1 MTTTIEAVRAFV
13 AQHLGPT
20 PTTQQRH
27 DMIRALRQVASEQQ
41 EQIGKGRKSPGGPLG
56 AGVRWTGKHL
66 LIGRAVYQALGEPR
80 SIHFEIT
87 GTTTRIVPLPT
98 DEGEYLVTE
107 KPGMTPRA
115 SCRRASK
122 QGGWERGWHPVVI
135 ENGTAVFQAGAVK
148 R

>member
-1 MTTTIEAVRAFV
+1 MPTTLDAIRAFV

-20 PTTQQRH
+20 PTTRQRREL
-27 DMIRALRQVASEQQ
+27 IRALRQVASEQQ
-41 EQIGKGRKSPGGPLG
+41 EQIGRRRKSPGGPLG

-80 SIHFEIT
+80 SIRFEIA
-87 GTTTRIVPLPT
+87 GTTTRIIPLPT

-115 SCRRASK
+115 TCRQASQRGK
-122 QGGWERGWHPVVI
+122 WERGWHPVEI
-135 ENGTAVFQAGAVK
+135 EDGTAVFQARAA
-148 R
+148 RP